1 MRHNYLVRAAVIG
14 LALLFSATAV
24 AGPKAPKKLDTKEK
38 EAQTF
43 RYKHKA
49 GSQRAFTNGV
59 IQELDLE
66 VIGGDLPVPNSATRT
81 AMSATL
87 ELATT
92 KVLPN
97 GDGQI
102 VTTYKDLDIEISQGP
117 KAIDKAK
124 LAPMIDQLKGIK
136 SSVLISP
143 RGEQKDLKI
152 EGAPGAQNMNE
163 SLRSALIGASP
174 EFPEK
179 GIKIGEGWE
188 QKIPLNM
195 AQGPIS
201 MKMDFQIK
209 YTFLGY
215 AKVKKARLAVFKMN
229 IELTVKGKPA
239 SGFGGQSME
248 LDGTGKGLGY
258 LYFDQEEGALYKS
271 EVEMSQVIN
280 MAVSAQGQS
289 QKMRMSMKTE
299 ATMARKK

>member
-1 MRHNYLVRAAVIG
+1 MRHIHLVRVATIG
-14 LALLFSATAV
+14 LALLFSATAL

-43 RYKHKA
+43 RYKHKP
-49 GSQRAFTNGV
+49 GSKTSFTNGV

-66 VIGGDLPVPNSATRT
+66 VVGGDMPVPNTATRT
-81 AMSATL
+81 AMTATL
-87 ELATT
+87 ELETT
-92 KVLPN
+92 KVLPDGN
-97 GDGQI
+97 GQI

-117 KAIDKAK
+117 TAIDKAK

-136 SSVLISP
+136 SSVLITP

-163 SLRSALIGASP
+163 SLRSALIGAAP
-174 EFPEK
+174 EFPVK

-188 QKIPLNM
+188 QKIPLKM
-195 AQGPIS
+195 SQGPIS
-201 MKMDFQIK
+201 MAMDFQIK

-215 AKVKKARLAVFKMN
+215 TTVKKTRLAVFKMS
-229 IELTVKGKPA
+229 IELAVKGKPA
-239 SGFGGQSME
+239 SGFGGQTMK

-258 LYFDQEEGALYKS
+258 LYFDQEAGALYKS

-280 MAVSAQGQS
+280 MDVSAQGQS

-299 ATMARKK
+299 ATMARK